1 MAEEWNE
8 NGSQAY
14 REGNL
19 ARAKEF
25 YQKAARI
32 GSKHASTEPKYFSNL
47 SAVLFELGEYEECMK
62 AITKSWTILKHGG
75 TSLESSPLAIKLAT
89 RYAKSYYYA
98 REPSRVKVHE
108 DIKKFAK
115 GVSGNDQDEKAKEIS
130 FWWKFIE
137 SGAREYSPTEDELD
151 RARRTSIFK
160 TRQLP
165 TKELYHFGHDAV
177 RSLLDGLEHDPSTEM
192 KQSDLDPSEKK
203 RLAFLFG
210 GSGDA
215 RHVFGTVLHA
225 ANSGWNNKWHM
236 TLIEIHPATVARNVL
251 VFELFSEIQGAR
263 TEEEKDELFASL
275 VYLYTS
281 MAIPDYCVQRLMKTS
296 AAAAERLST
305 SAQGEGPV
313 ILHGHLS
320 IDRSSVPEILV
331 VLKQWCQPIEKS
343 VATMMKYNPVIKE
356 PVGEKLS
363 ERLEQFDAMFRGQ
376 VGFDPNEDTKL
387 ERRLIDETRAL
398 IPPATLIKRHPAL
411 LKLHTTR
418 KLAGPTLKAVREE
431 VLKTWKPNFALFQN
445 VTTYGQRLGLF
456 DEGYPE
462 NDQNP
467 QDNLSSFFYMCIR
480 FSKHHQ
486 MMELM
491 SVPRTVFYVF
501 KQFFIRVIAALRAL
515 RGRLVVE
522 IAVDDVI
529 TGLPR
534 IFADSARP
542 KTYPNKFTRMWLSN
556 VPCVISRYVERRSGQ
571 EQDDKVKEMGTWWEM
586 IKDGEREASPTEELD
601 RARNTG
607 IHKTS
612 LVSAMELY
620 PMGHDPVHSLI
631 DGVDQDPSTE
641 MKEKDRDSVEK
652 KRLAFLFGGSGDGRH
667 VFTTLI
673 HAASLKWSNKWHMTL
688 VDIHPITVAKTIVIY
703 ELLAA
708 VGQAKNEEERDE
720 IYATLAFMYTWA
732 FLPDYCVQRLMK
744 TCEALYETLSSSGG
758 LGPVLLHGHLSI
770 PRSSLPGVI
779 AVLEEWRTPLKK
791 SAARMMELNPTIP
804 PPTGNEL
811 DDETKRIDAMVRNAT
826 GVDVNEDN
834 EFEQRLIDKTRA
846 LIPPATL
853 ITRHPALK
861 RVLEIRKL
869 TGQALRDVKTEVM
882 QKWQPN
888 FLIFD
893 REDIEK
899 HFLYACVRSLP
910 PESSINVMRVPRTVF
925 QIMKQFFTLVVAAL
939 NALKGR
945 VVVEVVLEDVIAG
958 LPRLFADPA
967 RPKTYPQKFT
977 RMWLSNVPDYT
988 GGTLNTT
995 VFLIPHLHRSK
1006 SSMIMSNMLLNT
1018 VLFSQVPE
1026 VTYNYTL
1033 LEEKNLQRFLACRN
1047 VKPLDE
1053 NSAWGRQALIADTD
1067 VVRKASRL
1075 PSKDELNTWLSHLL
1089 LTIVKPAYTN
1099 VMPCR
1104 IDQPNNLAAF
1114 VHVLIYLNTV
1124 VGVPGHWLAEF
1135 LALVLDNRLATT
1147 AKPYCGFLPVPIDH
1161 EQDKRTKPERV
1172 NLEFWRS
1179 DLRLVLSDLKPLIQ
1193 FPIRHILPDNFF
1205 LRKDDIVH
1213 LKTRITENQGVFMPF
1228 PHTPFVSAI
1237 AFAFYKLQNN
1247 ANIESVVKESSL
1259 TKVFEMSPDQV
1270 KKTIGSVQIMLSN
1283 GRVDVVQEEYYSWL
1297 QRGKR
1302 LVPPSFVSWRMAR
1315 EDYERMCREKW
1326 EMVLYRT
1333 DNGITAT
1340 CPIKASDWVVVEA

>member
-137 SGAREYSPTEDELD
+137 SGAREYSPREDELD

-251 VFELFSEIQGAR
+251 VFELFTEIQGAR

-281 MAIPDYCVQRLMKTS
+281 MAIPDYCVQRLMKTA
-296 AAAAERLST
+296 AAAAERLRA

-356 PVGEKLS
+356 PVGEKLT

-376 VGFDPNEDTKL
+376 VGFDPNEDTEL

-398 IPPATLIKRHPAL
+398 IPPATLINRHPAF

-418 KLAGPTLKAVREE
+418 KPTLKAVREE

-515 RGRLVVE
+515 RGKLVVE

-534 IFADSARP
+534 IFADSSRP
-542 KTYPNKFTRMWLSN
+542 KTYPN
-556 VPCVISRYVERRSGQ
+556 
-571 EQDDKVKEMGTWWEM
+571 
-586 IKDGEREASPTEELD
+586 
-601 RARNTG
+601 
-607 IHKTS
+607 
-612 LVSAMELY
+612 
-620 PMGHDPVHSLI
+620 
-631 DGVDQDPSTE
+631 
-641 MKEKDRDSVEK
+641 
-652 KRLAFLFGGSGDGRH
+652 
-667 VFTTLI
+667 
-673 HAASLKWSNKWHMTL
+673 
-688 VDIHPITVAKTIVIY
+688 
-703 ELLAA
+703 
-708 VGQAKNEEERDE
+708 
-720 IYATLAFMYTWA
+720 
-732 FLPDYCVQRLMK
+732 
-744 TCEALYETLSSSGG
+744 
-758 LGPVLLHGHLSI
+758 
-770 PRSSLPGVI
+770 
-779 AVLEEWRTPLKK
+779 
-791 SAARMMELNPTIP
+791 
-804 PPTGNEL
+804 
-811 DDETKRIDAMVRNAT
+811 
-826 GVDVNEDN
+826 
-834 EFEQRLIDKTRA
+834 
-846 LIPPATL
+846 
-853 ITRHPALK
+853 
-861 RVLEIRKL
+861 
-869 TGQALRDVKTEVM
+869 
-882 QKWQPN
+882 
-888 FLIFD
+888 
-893 REDIEK
+893 
-899 HFLYACVRSLP
+899 
-910 PESSINVMRVPRTVF
+910 
-925 QIMKQFFTLVVAAL
+925 
-939 NALKGR
+939 
-945 VVVEVVLEDVIAG
+945 
-958 LPRLFADPA
+958 
-967 RPKTYPQKFT
+967 KFT

-988 GGTLNTT
+988 GGTLNNA

-1006 SSMIMSNMLLNT
+1006 SNMIMSNILLNT
-1018 VLFSQVPE
+1018 SAFTVVPE
-1026 VTYNYTL
+1026 VTYNYVL
-1033 LEEKNLQRFLACRN
+1033 LEEKDLQRFLGCRHMQ
-1047 VKPLDE
+1047 PTAE
-1053 NSAWGRQALIADTD
+1053 FSAWRDLALVADMD
-1067 VVRKASRL
+1067 GARDASAL
-1075 PSKDELNTWLSHLL
+1075 PSKAELHAWLSHLL
-1089 LTIVKPAYTN
+1089 LSTVKPAHALGAPRR
-1099 VMPCR
+1099 V
-1104 IDQPNNLAAF
+1104 DQPNNLAAF
-1114 VHVLIYLNTV
+1114 VHLLIYLHEHMAF
-1124 VGVPGHWLAEF
+1124 PAHWLADF
-1135 LALVLDNRLATT
+1135 VAAVFDNCLVT
-1147 AKPYCGFLPVPIDH
+1147 AKKPYCGFLPIPLSHAKDV
-1161 EQDKRTKPERV
+1161 KAKPEKV
-1172 NLEFWRS
+1172 NLEFWKS
-1179 DLRLVLSDLKPLIQ
+1179 DLRLVFSDLHPLVR
-1193 FPIRHILPDNFF
+1193 FPIRHILPDDRV
-1205 LRKDDIVH
+1205 LQDADMVH
-1213 LKTRITENQGVFMPF
+1213 LKTRVTENIGAYIPP
-1228 PHTPFVSAI
+1228 PHSDMSFVNAI
-1237 AFAFYKLQNN
+1237 GLAFYKLRKN
-1247 ANIESVVKESSL
+1247 ASIKSILAERGLLKALNMSKEEVER
-1259 TKVFEMSPDQV
+1259 TM
-1270 KKTIGSVQIMLSN
+1270 GSVQIMLSE
-1283 GRVDVVQEEYYSWL
+1283 GYIDVIEDECKTW
-1297 QRGKR
+1297 RWEDKR
-1302 LVPPSFVSWRMAR
+1302 LMPPAFINWRMAK
-1315 EDYERMCREKW
+1315 EDYEKMRREKW

-1333 DNGITAT
+1333 DVGLVMTEPAR
-1340 CPIKASDWVVVEA
+1340 ASDWIAVET